1 MKGTATITAMAM
13 LAATETAAFAPS
25 QASKASSTTSLN
37 LVPDQGSQL
46 VAFYA
51 NSVEEEKL
59 HPNIKVDKISHN
71 RGAIAAAKES
81 LSKIFHMPSIK
92 HPGQK
97 KEDDVVYYPMVG
109 FRFFEGVDTVFP
121 TTSHVPCTLATKAQ
135 QEEEVYGWF
144 SSSCKLDVFSEDV
157 CQNPVGS
164 EDDADSVQ

>member
-59 HPNIKVDKISHN
+59 HPNIKVDKIEN
-71 RGAIAAAKES
+71 
-81 LSKIFHMPSIK
+81 
-92 HPGQK
+92 
-97 KEDDVVYYPMVG
+97 VVFG
-109 FRFFEGVDTVFP
+109 
-121 TTSHVPCTLATKAQ
+121 
-135 QEEEVYGWF
+135 
-144 SSSCKLDVFSEDV
+144 
-157 CQNPVGS
+157 
-164 EDDADSVQ
+164 